1 MLHDLRGHVYGQDI
15 AIEQVAAHLRRH
27 VTDPAPPKALVL
39 SLNGPTGTG
48 KTYMS
53 TLIAK
58 NLFVNGMKSKFVRK
72 LSQALTFVDSSMIP
86 EYQVNIRSVL
96 GSILI
101 TNILIT
107 ILIISRVFCNVFQ
120 LQN

>member
-1 MLHDLRGHVYGQDI
+1 LLHDLRGHVYGQDI
-15 AIEQVAAHLRRH
+15 AIEQVATHLRRH

-58 NLFVNGMKSKFVRK
+58 NLFVNGIKSKFVRK
-72 LSQALTFVDSSMIP
+72 LSQALTFIDSSMIP
-86 EYQVNIRSVL
+86 EYQVNVRSVL

-107 ILIISRVFCNVFQ
+107 SRVFCNCI
-120 LQN
+120 LITKLEK